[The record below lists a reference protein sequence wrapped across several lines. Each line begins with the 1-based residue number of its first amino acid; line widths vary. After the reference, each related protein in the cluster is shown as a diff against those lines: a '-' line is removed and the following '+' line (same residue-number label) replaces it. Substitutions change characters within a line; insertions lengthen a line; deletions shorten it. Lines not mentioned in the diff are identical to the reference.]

1 MKVVITQENTTLDKV
16 VFEHYGSLEHFD
28 DVVEVNEKLSLKTI
42 LELGDEVYLPE
53 FEKKQKEQIVQA
65 LWS

>member
-28 DVVEVNEKLSLKTI
+28 DVVEVNEKLSLKII

-53 FEKKQKEQIVQA
+53 FEKKQKEQTVQA